1 MPGLKHSSP
10 QHLLQINKNTSSRI
24 DCNNLNL
31 GVDTVNSATTFFLG
45 SNTNEGF
52 YSCFDELYNPDDDV
66 RVFVIKGSAGCGK
79 STLMGRVAEYLLKR
93 GFSCERVM
101 CASDPE
107 SLDAIICE
115 SPDGAKLVM
124 VDGTPPHVVEP
135 KCYGAVEEIVNLG
148 SALDTTALKAHSAT
162 LRRLFDASARCYKKT
177 TSYLNAAALIMR
189 NSKRIQDEY
198 IDYEKIYNYVLGFAK
213 RNFANKTGNGEV
225 HYRFHTAVTPK
236 GVITFSDG
244 IINGYNQIISIDDK
258 IGAVSGQILDC
269 LLTVALD
276 LGINTI
282 AGVSTFDTE
291 EISELLFPDHGIA
304 IVLDNKNIKSTRKI
318 HASRFV
324 DTKGIKAHKQKL
336 SFNKKM
342 VDELR
347 ASAIKSLGDAKS
359 IHDEIEKIYVSCAN
373 FKSTENMYK
382 KLIAHVNSELFV

>member
-1 MPGLKHSSP
+1 M
-10 QHLLQINKNTSSRI
+10 
-24 DCNNLNL
+24 
-31 GVDTVNSATTFFLG
+31 NSATDFFLG

-79 STLMGRVAEYLLKR
+79 STLMCRVADYLSKR
-93 GFSCERVM
+93 SFVCTRVR
-101 CASDPE
+101 CASDPN

-115 SPDGAKLVM
+115 SPEGAKLVM

-135 KCYGAVEEIVNLG
+135 KYYGAVEEIINLG
-148 SALDTTALKAHSAT
+148 SALDATSLKAHAAT
-162 LRRLFDASARCYKKT
+162 LRRLSSAAARCYRKT
-177 TSYLNAAALIMR
+177 TGYLNAAALIMR

-213 RNFANKTGNGEV
+213 RNFTGNSGEGEV
-225 HYRFHTAVTPK
+225 HYRFHTAVTPE
-236 GVITFSDG
+236 GAVTFSDG
-244 IINGYNQIISIDDK
+244 INNGYKQIISIDDK

-282 AGVSTFDTE
+282 VGISTFDTE
-291 EISELLFPDHGIA
+291 ELSELLFPDQGIA
-304 IVLDNKNIKSTRKI
+304 VVLDNKEIIPTRKI
-318 HASRFV
+318 HAQRFL
-324 DTKGIKAHKQKL
+324 DTKGMKLHKQKL

-347 ASAIKSLGDAKS
+347 ASAVKSLGEAKE
-359 IHDEIEKIYVSCAN
+359 IHDEIEKIYASCAD
-373 FKSTENMYK
+373 FKSTEKIYK
-382 KLIAHVNSELFV
+382 KLISHINSELFV